1 MYDVPSRPDITKVLV
16 TKDVVLKKEKP
27 LLVTV
32 DAKRKVN

>member
-1 MYDVPSRPDITKVLV
+1 MKFQLIDITKVV
-16 TKDVVLKKEKP
+16 ITKEVIDKKDKP